1 MGARREATGVGK
13 IQVLR
18 DQETSLRTSRL
29 PDIGIGPARKVFVG
43 HGMHIVAVSG
53 KNAYQSLRQIFVKLD
68 SHANAGAA
76 GSGKSSSAE
85 TAANAIT
92 ARRAS

>member
-1 MGARREATGVGK
+1 MGAGRKATGVGK

-18 DQETSLRTSRL
+18 DQETSFRTSCL
-29 PDIGIGPARKVFVG
+29 PDIGIGSAGKVFVENS
-43 HGMHIVAVSG
+43 MHIVPVNG
-53 KNAYQSLRQIFVKLD
+53 QNAHQSRRQVFVKLD